1 MTPRCSLTPLTGI
14 LAAGL
19 GLVVLTA
26 CETRTP
32 ATAPAAVGA
41 DYACLAPRRVP
52 GTPTQTFLDRP
63 PATDFRLVCYNIKWN
78 SIFPEV
84 DARRAARF
92 ARLVQALDPDVIA
105 LQEIGMHPQ
114 DRGQPGSRK
123 WKADDV
129 VKLLTFALPLPN
141 GTWQAYQGKDSVIVS
156 RYPLQLT
163 AAKLNPPGER
173 ELALALVDLPDDR
186 CAADV
191 YVLNN
196 HFKCCDAEK
205 NDPLRQRQADALV
218 SWLRDARTPGGP
230 IDLPSGT
237 GLLIVG
243 DLNIVGS
250 FAPVQTLLDG
260 DIHDEA
266 QYGPD
271 ALPDWD
277 DTPLAD
283 ARPRHN
289 LTGDGDWTWRDD
301 TSQYKPGRLDYI
313 IYSDS
318 VLTAVQTF
326 ALDTTVMS
334 DGDLAA
340 AGLER
345 LDVCHDQDGQVFD
358 HLPLVADFACSPT
371 PSTAPVTRR

>member
-1 MTPRCSLTPLTGI
+1 
-14 LAAGL
+14 
-19 GLVVLTA
+19 
-26 CETRTP
+26 
-32 ATAPAAVGA
+32 
-41 DYACLAPRRVP
+41 VP
-52 GTPTQTFLDRP
+52 GTPPRTFLDRP
-63 PATDFRLVCYNIKWN
+63 PATAFRLVCYNVKWN

-92 ARLVQALDPDVIA
+92 ARVVQALNPDILA

-129 VKLLTFALPLPN
+129 IKLMNFALPLTD
-141 GTWQAYQGKDSVIVS
+141 GAWQAYQGKDSVIVS
-156 RYPLQLT
+156 RCPLRMT
-163 AAKLNPPGER
+163 AAKLDPPGER

-218 SWLRDARTPGGP
+218 SWLRDARTPGGE
-230 IDLPSGT
+230 IDLPTGT

-260 DIHDEA
+260 DIHDET

-271 ALPDWD
+271 APPDWD
-277 DTPLAD
+277 NTPLAD

-318 VLTAVQTF
+318 VLTASQTF
-326 ALDTTVMS
+326 ALDTTTMS
-334 DGDLAA
+334 EAELAA

-358 HLPLVADFACSPT
+358 HLPLVADFVFGAA
-371 PSTAPVTRR
+371 PSSAPATQESEREAQASAHVRPSGARRRFAF